1 MSVTPSPIGGFAA
14 QFFDNNGVILS
25 GGKIYTYAAGTTTP
39 QITYTSAAGVT
50 AHANPIILDSA
61 GRVPGGEI
69 WLTDG
74 LVYKFVIETATSILL
89 GTYDNI
95 TGVNSNFVNYTA
107 QEEVQTAT
115 AGQTVFTL
123 TTMNYA
129 PGTNSL
135 TVYIDGVNQYVGDS
149 YLETD
154 SSTVTFTSG
163 VHIGGE
169 VKFTTTVQT
178 TTGAVD
184 ASIVSFTGF
193 KGQTGSVQ
201 DLAGND
207 GSDWIG
213 FEQSG
218 TGAIAV
224 SAQEKMREV
233 VSVKDFGAVGDG
245 VTDDTAAIQAAID
258 YASTLVQSVILN
270 KVDFV
275 TASVYVPS
283 GIYLHTDTIYVKEGV
298 RLYGESKSSS
308 MLYSTALPIAVQLG
322 GASREYANIVIE
334 NLSIKGDATTA
345 TTKGVYFTRTIRN
358 CYIQQCQIYGFGY
371 NIYGFETW
379 AFTIADNYIHNA
391 LVNNIYWSGATSCEI
406 SRNRIDDAGAEGIVL
421 DGQVATDFLTVNVSG
436 NAIQGAQ
443 YNGLKVIDASNVRV
457 ENNFFE
463 RNNAAASTYADVLL
477 LQGTFNITT
486 KVAIFS
492 GNFYTVGSAGGT
504 THRGLDIRNTEQL
517 FVYGDFVRGSAFDK
531 AIVLSSTVGYAS
543 IRGVFSTGGSIIDST
558 ATTVLDYVDGNYQ
571 YVIGET
577 STAYAKGQS
586 IKDSKDNGVIVHHEN
601 TSAVAGS
608 VAHAAKGGTTNTD
621 TILYYGINSSGT
633 NTFRVTANGD
643 TRNINNVFGSL
654 SDERLKNVV
663 GPAASQWDDIKAL
676 EFKKYTFKQDDT
688 QLVQLGLLAQQAE
701 KVSPGLIDTD
711 FDGMKS
717 VKYSVLYLK
726 AVVALQEAMQ
736 RIEALEQKI
745 EQKD

>member
-1 MSVTPSPIGGFAA
+1 MALTQVTGPYPIFTDLDGTPLDDGYLYIGAINDDPETNPI
-14 QFFDNNGVILS
+14 QVFFDSNLTIPATQPIRTSNG
-25 GGKIYTYAAGTTTP
+25 YAYRNGTP
-39 QITYTSAAGVT
+39 ALLYA
-50 AHANPIILDSA
+50 
-61 GRVPGGEI
+61 GGEFSI
-69 WLTDG
+69 TIRN
-74 LVYKFVIETATSILL
+74 KRNEFVLYS
-89 GTYDNI
+89 
-95 TGVNSNFVNYTA
+95 
-107 QEEVQTAT
+107 
-115 AGQTVFTL
+115 
-123 TTMNYA
+123 
-129 PGTNSL
+129 P
-135 TVYIDGVNQYVGDS
+135 VG
-149 YLETD
+149 Y
-154 SSTVTFTSG
+154 
-163 VHIGGE
+163 
-169 VKFTTTVQT
+169 
-178 TTGAVD
+178 
-184 ASIVSFTGF
+184 GF
-193 KGQTGSVQ
+193 
-201 DLAGND
+201 DPA
-207 GSDWIG
+207 
-213 FEQSG
+213 
-218 TGAIAV
+218 AV
-224 SAQEKMREV
+224 SASVVKNDFTGDGVTVAFVLSASPSTILATNIFINGVYQEKDSYTLSGNTITFSIAPPLSSSIEILTNETGV
-233 VSVKDFGAVGDG
+233 INSGNANDISYTLTAPGATLQSVQTKLEQYVSVKDFGAVGDG

-258 YASTLVQSVILN
+258 YASTLVQSVITN

-275 TASVYVPS
+275 TAGVYVPS

-322 GASREYANIVIE
+322 GASREYANIVVE
-334 NLSIKGDATTA
+334 NLSIKGDATTP
-345 TTKGVYFTRTIRN
+345 TTKGVYFTQTIRN

-406 SRNRIDDAGAEGIVL
+406 SRNRIDDAGAECIVL
-421 DGQVATDFLTVNVSG
+421 DGQVATDFLTVNVTG

-463 RNNAAASTYADVLL
+463 RNNVAASTYADVLL

-531 AIVLSSTVGYAS
+531 AIVLASTVGYAS

-577 STAYAKGQS
+577 PTAYAKSQS
-586 IKDSKDNGVIVHHEN
+586 IKDSEDNGVIVHHEN

-608 VAHAAKGGTTNTD
+608 VAHAAKGGTDDTD

-643 TRNINNVFGSL
+643 TRNSNNVFGSL

-663 GPAASQWDDIKAL
+663 GPAASQWNDIKAL
-676 EFKKYTFKQDDT
+676 EFKKYTFKQDAT

-736 RIEALEQKI
+736 RIEALEEKI
-745 EQKD
+745 KQKD

>member
-1 MSVTPSPIGGFAA
+1 MALTQVTGPYPIFTDLDGTPLDDGYLYIGAINDDPETNPI
-14 QFFDNNGVILS
+14 QVFFDSTLTIPATQPIRTSNGYAYRNGTPALL
-25 GGKIYTYAAGTTTP
+25 YT
-39 QITYTSAAGVT
+39 
-50 AHANPIILDSA
+50 
-61 GRVPGGEI
+61 GGEFSI
-69 WLTDG
+69 TIRN
-74 LVYKFVIETATSILL
+74 KREEFVLYS
-89 GTYDNI
+89 
-95 TGVNSNFVNYTA
+95 
-107 QEEVQTAT
+107 
-115 AGQTVFTL
+115 
-123 TTMNYA
+123 
-129 PGTNSL
+129 P
-135 TVYIDGVNQYVGDS
+135 VG
-149 YLETD
+149 Y
-154 SSTVTFTSG
+154 
-163 VHIGGE
+163 
-169 VKFTTTVQT
+169 
-178 TTGAVD
+178 
-184 ASIVSFTGF
+184 GF
-193 KGQTGSVQ
+193 
-201 DLAGND
+201 DPA
-207 GSDWIG
+207 
-213 FEQSG
+213 
-218 TGAIAV
+218 AV
-224 SAQEKMREV
+224 SASVVKNDFTGDGVTVAFVLSASPSTILATNIFINGVYQEKDSYTLSGNTITFSIAPPLSSSIEILTNETGV
-233 VSVKDFGAVGDG
+233 INSGNANDISYTLTAPGATLQSVQTKLEQYVSVKDFGAVGDG

-258 YASTLVQSVILN
+258 YASTLVQSVITN

-275 TASVYVPS
+275 TAGVYVPS

-322 GASREYANIVIE
+322 GASREYANIVVE
-334 NLSIKGDATTA
+334 NLSIKGDATTP
-345 TTKGVYFTRTIRN
+345 TTKGVYFTQTIRN

-406 SRNRIDDAGAEGIVL
+406 SRNRIDDAGAECIVL
-421 DGQVATDFLTVNVSG
+421 DGQVATDFLTVNVTG

-463 RNNAAASTYADVLL
+463 RNNVAASTYADVLL

-531 AIVLSSTVGYAS
+531 AIVLASTVGYAS

-577 STAYAKGQS
+577 PTAYAKSQS
-586 IKDSKDNGVIVHHEN
+586 IKDSEDNGVIVHHEN

-608 VAHAAKGGTTNTD
+608 VAHAAKGGTDDTD

-643 TRNINNVFGSL
+643 TRNSNNVFGSL

-663 GPAASQWDDIKAL
+663 GPAASQWNDIKAL
-676 EFKKYTFKQDDT
+676 EFKKYTFKQDAT

-736 RIEALEQKI
+736 RIEALEEKI
-745 EQKD
+745 KQKD